1 MVKRWEHGN
10 IAIVN
15 HSDNI
20 KKSLLIQQKNYP
32 TRVQISHQLPLKLL
46 GGNIVP

>member
-15 HSDNI
+15 HRDYI
-20 KKSLLIQQKNYP
+20 KKGLLIQQKTIQQGYNYHTNFP
-32 TRVQISHQLPLKLL
+32 
-46 GGNIVP
+46 